1 MEKTL
6 EELTTLMLEYKEDLE
21 LAYNDIETDIHDFI
35 NDNIE
40 NEYLAIDLENLE
52 MYLETVKKISENI
65 RKLL

>member
-1 MEKTL
+1 MTETL